1 MKKFLPGLTL
11 FVLVFSATVAIQVAT
26 ATLSDTKDK
35 KTGNEKIEF
44 NFSNVVFE
52 TTTKKKIKI
61 NEIKTPLV
69 IINFWATWCTPCIKE
84 MPSMFQLKKKYSKD
98 ITVISVNT
106 DDNNQIKNMTKTLK
120 QLKINDEFEIVPDVG
135 GVISTRFD
143 LTAVPVTYIVK
154 NGKLLK
160 QYNGPVDFESAEFD
174 EKVKKWIKN

>member
-69 IINFWATWCTPCIKE
+69 IVNFWATWCTPCIKE
-84 MPSMFQLKKKYSKD
+84 MPSMLQLKR
-98 ITVISVNT
+98 N
-106 DDNNQIKNMTKTLK
+106 
-120 QLKINDEFEIVPDVG
+120 
-135 GVISTRFD
+135 
-143 LTAVPVTYIVK
+143 IVK
-154 NGKLLK
+154 K
-160 QYNGPVDFESAEFD
+160 
-174 EKVKKWIKN
+174 